1 MMTTTMRMMRSD
13 PVAAG
18 GFLCRGRARVFA
30 ALCALLFFAVACAA
44 GVERHPLAGE
54 VVIVANRAV
63 EGSDAVARYYAERR
77 GIDPERIILLDMP
90 DRETISRAAFNRRVL
105 NPLVEA
111 LDEGGFMDVVL
122 ERAPADGSERRGYSV
137 VYNHVRYIVLCYGVP
152 LRIARVNDLEESEEV
167 ERFVRRHARTRPNFA
182 RPEFFQGRLAANNA
196 SVDSELATLAMGPVP
211 VTGMVGNPVFRQIE
225 PGVLASEVIRVARLD
240 GPTPADAKRLVDQAL
255 EGERLGLRGRA
266 YFDEDG
272 REEGGYRMGND
283 WLRGA
288 RRIIEMAGFD
298 TTVDTRREIFDRRA
312 RFDAP
317 AFYLGWYANDVD
329 GVFLLEDFKFAAG
342 AVAAHIHSFSA
353 RSLRDAEKG
362 WAAPFVRRGAAATVG
377 NVYEPY
383 LMFSHHLDALTG
395 ALLDGW
401 TWGDAAY
408 FALPVLSWQN
418 VTLGDP
424 LYRPFAVPLEAQ
436 IERIRENGWDGHD
449 AYILIRATNRLRRD
463 GREEEAREGIRG
475 AFAEQAHPGL
485 ALYLVEMLSAHEER
499 DERQAVLRRVVE
511 SGAAPERPTDWG
523 LFAALAEACAR
534 ERMFAE
540 AVTLYQRVLESA
552 AHDEGFARAILG
564 EASRAAASAGDSERS
579 MEWRDRQLAIIRA
592 EEAVSAEEEDGG

>member
-1 MMTTTMRMMRSD
+1 MMTMMKKRMMRIDS
-13 PVAAG
+13 VAAG
-18 GFLCRGRARVFA
+18 GLLRRGLTGVFA
-30 ALCALLFFAVACAA
+30 ALCVFVFSAACAA
-44 GVERHPLAGE
+44 GVERHPLADE

-63 EGSDAVARYYAERR
+63 EGSEAVARYYAEQR
-77 GIDPERIILLDMP
+77 GIDPERILLLDMP

-111 LDEGGFMDVVL
+111 LDEGGFLDVVL

-137 VYNHVRYIVLCYGVP
+137 VYNHVRYMVLCYGVP
-152 LRIARVNDLEESEEV
+152 LRIARMNDLDESEDV

-211 VTGMVGNPVFRQIE
+211 VTGMVGNPLFRQVE
-225 PGVLASEVIRVARLD
+225 PGVLASEVIRVTRLD
-240 GPTPADAKRLVDQAL
+240 GPTPEDAKRLVDNAL

-266 YFDEDG
+266 YFDQDG

-317 AFYLGWYANDVD
+317 AFYLGWYAGDVD
-329 GVFLLEDFKFAAG
+329 GVFQLSGFEFAAG

-353 RSLRDAEKG
+353 RSLRDAEAG

-424 LYRPFAVPLEAQ
+424 LYRPFGVPLEAQ
-436 IERIRENGWDGHD
+436 VERIRQDGWEGHD
-449 AYILIRATNRLRRD
+449 AYILIRATNRLLAE
-463 GREEEAREGIRG
+463 GREADAREGIRG
-475 AFAEQAHPGL
+475 AFADQAHPGV
-485 ALYLVEMLSAHEER
+485 ALYIVEMLSAHEDREDR
-499 DERQAVLRRVVE
+499 RAVLRRVVE
-511 SGAAPERPTDWG
+511 SGVAPERSTDWG
-523 LFAALAEACAR
+523 LFAALAEACVR
-534 ERMFAE
+534 DRMFEE
-540 AVTLYQRVLESA
+540 AVALYRRVLESSV
-552 AHDEGFARAILG
+552 HDDAFARAILG
-564 EASRAAASAGDSERS
+564 EASRAAASAGDSDLS

-592 EEAVSAEEEDGG
+592 EEGAAAADEEGG